1 MFDART
7 AIVSR
12 DGTLVATLPPNVAA
26 YAQVADADARSN
38 RLATEHAMDEVLA
51 ESFPASDPPSWTP
64 GIVRLNPGGPM
75 NNGGV
80 AETVA
85 DTRQSGRS
93 QIGVL
98 DLSQSTEGERT
109 FVDAIISTAGA
120 CGIVLLVP
128 FAILLVGLP
137 IALTVRGVIEA
148 IAWLVAP

>member
-1 MFDART
+1 MFDTRT
-7 AIVSR
+7 AIASR
-12 DGTLVATLPPNVAA
+12 DGTLAATLPPIVAA
-26 YAQVADADARSN
+26 YARGADADARSN
-38 RLATEHAMDEVLA
+38 RSAAERAMDEVLA

-64 GIVRLNPGGPM
+64 GIVRLSPGGPV
-75 NNGGV
+75 NNGGG

-85 DTRQSGRS
+85 DTRQSARS

-98 DLSQSTEGERT
+98 DVSRSTEGERT
-109 FVDAIISTAGA
+109 FVDGIISTAGA

-137 IALTVRGVIEA
+137 IALAVRGVIEA